1 MSDSSDSK
9 RRRVEGPGAA
19 TNSQPHSSHYLGA
32 AKMGRVN
39 ILQWAGSKGFDF
51 ENSAVANEAAH

>member
-19 TNSQPHSSHYLGA
+19 TISSLPDA
-32 AKMGRVN
+32 L
-39 ILQWAGSKGFDF
+39 LQYCFSFVGPGYYGYVAGVS
-51 ENSAVANEAAH
+51 H